1 MNPSGCWNGSS
12 RSSQIIRG
20 LRVAL
25 GVARGRAGFW
35 NDATLA
41 FRQAV
46 ARDEL
51 DGLARKNL
59 GAALSQTG
67 KLEEGLSHLKAA
79 VVLLTEDSQAW
90 LNLAMNLE
98 QAGEFGE
105 AEIAYSRVI
114 ALDPGGAISE
124 RAELA
129 RNRITGKKLRE
140 HGVGAVRSDI
150 VVFCREAL
158 RMFEG
163 VALND
168 VKRVTMEIAMIGSKG
183 LSIQDPTAKYTLRTL
198 SGVFSGL
205 QLLCIEYV
213 GFKII
218 DPSVD
223 IGFDI
228 AAEYE
233 AARISFR

>member
-1 MNPSGCWNGSS
+1 
-12 RSSQIIRG
+12 
-20 LRVAL
+20 L
-25 GVARGRAGFW
+25 W
-35 NDATLA
+35 NDAILA

-79 VVLLTEDSQAW
+79 VVLLTEDPQAW

-98 QAGEFGE
+98 QAGQFGE
-105 AEIAYSRVI
+105 AE
-114 ALDPGGAISE
+114 LG
-124 RAELA
+124 
-129 RNRITGKKLRE
+129 RNRITGKKFRATA
-140 HGVGAVRSDI
+140 GNAVRSDV

-158 RMFEG
+158 RMLQG
-163 VALND
+163 MALND

-183 LSIQDPTAKYTLRTL
+183 LSVQDPTAKYSLRTL
-198 SGVFSGL
+198 SGSFSGL
-205 QLLCIEYV
+205 QLLCTEYV

-233 AARISFR
+233 AAKQHSR

>member
-1 MNPSGCWNGSS
+1 
-12 RSSQIIRG
+12 
-20 LRVAL
+20 
-25 GVARGRAGFW
+25 
-35 NDATLA
+35 
-41 FRQAV
+41 
-46 ARDEL
+46 
-51 DGLARKNL
+51 
-59 GAALSQTG
+59 
-67 KLEEGLSHLKAA
+67 
-79 VVLLTEDSQAW
+79 
-90 LNLAMNLE
+90 
-98 QAGEFGE
+98 
-105 AEIAYSRVI
+105 
-114 ALDPGGAISE
+114 
-124 RAELA
+124 
-129 RNRITGKKLRE
+129 
-140 HGVGAVRSDI
+140 
-150 VVFCREAL
+150 
-158 RMFEG
+158 MFEG